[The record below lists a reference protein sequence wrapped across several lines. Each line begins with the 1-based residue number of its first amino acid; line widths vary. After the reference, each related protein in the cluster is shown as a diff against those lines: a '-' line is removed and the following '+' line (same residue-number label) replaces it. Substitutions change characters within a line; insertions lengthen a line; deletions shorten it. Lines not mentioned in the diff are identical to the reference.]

1 MKAVAGSVLVACSV
15 VLAGCNV
22 SVDIG
27 SRPEIDKDRLAV
39 GVSDALR
46 DKTGETP
53 VTSKCDGGLRKE
65 PGAKQRC
72 WVSNHKG
79 ELFGVTTT
87 TTSVNGDKI
96 KFDVDVDAKPADKSP

>member
-1 MKAVAGSVLVACSV
+1 MRAAIGPILVACG
-15 VLAGCNV
+15 LILTGCNV
-22 SVDIG
+22 SMEIG
-27 SRPEIDKDRLAV
+27 GGPEIGKDRLAV

-53 VTSKCDGGLRKE
+53 VTSKCDGPLRKE

-72 WVSNHKG
+72 WVTNHKG

-96 KFDVDVDAKPADKSP
+96 KFDVDVDAKPADKTA